1 MPAAPAIVQV
11 PPWADSLELMTIL
24 RESRLAQFAT
34 IDQQRE
40 LMRYMQG
47 LNGWLEQDTHDRHSE
62 LRRVLARLDELRDDL
77 RGILASV
84 QVVRTTRPSTSGGNP
99 PDRHHQPQP
108 FRPRRFSE
116 SQMPTPHHF
125 EGLQM
130 RQPRHVTEL
139 PPGFQPFPT
148 QPVIPP
154 VIPAEYHTPTPSF
167 SPVIPPV
174 IPAEHHTSTPPF
186 TPFIPPVSVAPAG
199 HRTPT
204 PPFTPVIPQ
213 MPYQRSPFNI
223 YRQPDVPVIPTD
235 SFRPPSRMR
244 PTSPQ
249 QHEEEPPIP
258 FIPPPLTGSQSA
270 GSLRQYS
277 MLMRGPTSIPGYE

>member
-1 MPAAPAIVQV
+1 
-11 PPWADSLELMTIL
+11 
-24 RESRLAQFAT
+24 
-34 IDQQRE
+34 
-40 LMRYMQG
+40 MRYMQG
-47 LNGWLEQDTHDRHSE
+47 LNGWLEQDAHDRHSE

-77 RGILASV
+77 RGMLAPI
-84 QVVRTTRPSTSGGNP
+84 QVVRTTRPSTSIGRP

-116 SQMPTPHHF
+116 PQTPTSDHF
-125 EGLQM
+125 GGPQTH
-130 RQPRHVTEL
+130 QPRHVTEL

-154 VIPAEYHTPTPSF
+154 VIPAEHHTPTPSF
-167 SPVIPPV
+167 TPVIPQIPF
-174 IPAEHHTSTPPF
+174 IPAEHHTSTSSF
-186 TPFIPPVSVAPAG
+186 TPFIPQISVAPAE

-213 MPYQRSPFNI
+213 MPHQRSPFNI

-235 SFRPPSRMR
+235 SFHPPSRMR
-244 PTSPQ
+244 SVSPQ

-258 FIPPPLTGSQSA
+258 FIPPSLTGSQSA

-277 MLMRGPTSIPGYE
+277 MLMRGPTSTPGYE